1 MRRRGWPCQL
11 ARAAL
16 LLALPSPPP
25 CAGAPRQGAAPGC
38 DGGPPFVGDGV
49 EALCA
54 GRFPARDAPEYS
66 RWVVHF
72 YGRGCRRCR
81 AAAEALAGAAR
92 LAVSAPSGRAAPL
105 LGAVDCQGS
114 ANEALCQEHGAWKLP
129 VVKALGSGARYAGS
143 FEEEELHRWAAEAAG
158 TPVRSASAVPAPL
171 CPAHELYDE
180 PSFAKQFLLAHNVYR
195 CMAGVP
201 LLVWDS
207 RAFATAKRWA
217 EKAPVNRLQHSPD
230 REREAWAVW
239 ATVRGER
246 GQRRV
251 ARARP
256 GRGPVARRDPQR
268 ARRTRRRAEARPG
281 GLGPLHAGSVAEHTP
296 RRLQHCPGP
305 PRGRVPL
312 RPRRERE
319 GPQAHAG
326 RGTFGRFCRDRRRA
340 AVWRARRADAGLGH
354 GADRSCSY
362 SSSSCCCS
370 SFSLEVGSRR
380 VEMLI

>member
-1 MRRRGWPCQL
+1 MWGRMDPGRGHGPILNGCCYL
-11 ARAAL
+11 SRAFAFQGFL
-16 LLALPSPPP
+16 GGLSSPRPDSLGSPGQNATRKRSREQWYRCLFVPP
-25 CAGAPRQGAAPGC
+25 GAAPGC

-217 EKAPVNRLQHSPD
+217 EKAPVNRLQHSPEARGMGRLGNRTGRTWPTESGSSPARSWPGGTARSAACAAD
-230 REREAWAVW
+230 SAARRGQTRWAWA
-239 ATVRGER
+239 T
-246 GQRRV
+246 
-251 ARARP
+251 
-256 GRGPVARRDPQR
+256 
-268 ARRTRRRAEARPG
+268 TRR
-281 GLGPLHAGSVAEHTP
+281 
-296 RRLQHCPGP
+296 
-305 PRGRVPL
+305 
-312 RPRRERE
+312 
-319 GPQAHAG
+319 
-326 RGTFGRFCRDRRRA
+326 
-340 AVWRARRADAGLGH
+340 
-354 GADRSCSY
+354 
-362 SSSSCCCS
+362 
-370 SFSLEVGSRR
+370 
-380 VEMLI
+380 

>member
-217 EKAPVNRLQHSPD
+217 EKAPVNRLQHSPESAAF
-230 REREAWAVW
+230 RRGARHGPSGQPYGENVANGEWLEPGQVVARWHGEIRS
-239 ATVRGER
+239 VRGGLGGAPR
-246 GQRRV
+246 PDQVGLGHYTQVVWRSTRRVGCSIAQGRRV
-251 ARARP
+251 AVCHYDPAGNEK
-256 GRGPVARRDPQR
+256 GRKLTQVAAPLAGFAGIDGELRC
-268 ARRTRRRAEARPG
+268 G
-281 GLGPLHAGSVAEHTP
+281 GLVE
-296 RRLQHCPGP
+296 QM
-305 PRGRVPL
+305 
-312 RPRRERE
+312 
-319 GPQAHAG
+319 
-326 RGTFGRFCRDRRRA
+326 RA
-340 AVWRARRADAGLGH
+340 
-354 GADRSCSY
+354 
-362 SSSSCCCS
+362 
-370 SFSLEVGSRR
+370 
-380 VEMLI
+380 